1 MRRVVVI
8 GAGSAGCVVAAR
20 LTEDADTSVVLLE
33 AGPDYP
39 DVHAAPEDIRNAFVF
54 AGTDHDW
61 GYISDGV
68 TARADAVNLGST
80 SAAIPVLRGKVVGG
94 SSAVNGTSAM
104 RSTPSDF
111 DRWVAAGNDDWSWPD
126 VLPFFRLLENDPA
139 PGEWHGHDG
148 LLPIRR
154 FEGEQLRPIQR
165 AFLDACA
172 ACGIATVADHNAPGA
187 LGAGPIPLN
196 QLDGVR
202 QSAALT
208 YVNPVRHRANLT
220 LRSDVLVDRV
230 ETVDGQARGVL
241 LADGELIEADE
252 VVLAAGAYG
261 SPAILMRSGIGA
273 ADELTALGITPV
285 ADLPAVG
292 KNLRDHPMIVVAV
305 EARADAIGALDPP
318 VQTMLTIASR
328 GASTQENLD
337 VEIAMFTVLPDQVF
351 FGIGMVRPQSVGE
364 MRLTSRDPSAP
375 PRIRLNFFD
384 EPSDVERMVAGVR
397 VVRELI
403 ATPALAPF
411 IGEELFPGPAM
422 QDDDVLEDAVRATPT
437 SYAHATGTCRMG
449 PHRGTSVV
457 GQTGRVHGF
466 DNLWVIDAS
475 IMPAL
480 PSVPTNTTTMM
491 LAERCVAWL
500 R

>member
-39 DVHAAPEDIRNAFVF
+39 DVHAAPDDIRSAFVF

-111 DRWVAAGNDDWSWPD
+111 DRWVAAGNDDWSWPH

-154 FEGEQLRPIQR
+154 FEGDQLRPCSRPSSTR
-165 AFLDACA
+165 ARQ
-172 ACGIATVADHNAPGA
+172 CGIARSADHNAPGA
-187 LGAGPIPLN
+187 IGAGPIPLN

-208 YVNPVRHRANLT
+208 YLNPVRHRANLT

-230 ETVDGQARGVL
+230 EIIDGRARGV
-241 LADGELIEADE
+241 
-252 VVLAAGAYG
+252 VLA
-261 SPAILMRSGIGA
+261 R
-273 ADELTALGITPV
+273 
-285 ADLPAVG
+285 
-292 KNLRDHPMIVVAV
+292 
-305 EARADAIGALDPP
+305 
-318 VQTMLTIASR
+318 
-328 GASTQENLD
+328 
-337 VEIAMFTVLPDQVF
+337 
-351 FGIGMVRPQSVGE
+351 
-364 MRLTSRDPSAP
+364 
-375 PRIRLNFFD
+375 
-384 EPSDVERMVAGVR
+384 
-397 VVRELI
+397 
-403 ATPALAPF
+403 
-411 IGEELFPGPAM
+411 
-422 QDDDVLEDAVRATPT
+422 
-437 SYAHATGTCRMG
+437 
-449 PHRGTSVV
+449 
-457 GQTGRVHGF
+457 
-466 DNLWVIDAS
+466 W
-475 IMPAL
+475 
-480 PSVPTNTTTMM
+480 
-491 LAERCVAWL
+491 
-500 R
+500 

>member
-1 MRRVVVI
+1 MRKVVVI

-20 LTEDADTSVVLLE
+20 LSEDDDTAVVLLE

-39 DVHAAPEDIRNAFVF
+39 DVQAAPADIRSAFVF

-61 GYISDGV
+61 GYIADGV

-80 SAAIPVLRGKVVGG
+80 STAIPVLRGKVVGG

-126 VLPFFRLLENDPA
+126 VLPFFCMLENDPA
-139 PGEWHGHDG
+139 PGEWHGTDG
-148 LLPIRR
+148 PLPIRR
-154 FEGEQLRPIQR
+154 FTGEQLRPIQQ
-165 AFLDACA
+165 AFLDAAA
-172 ACGIATVADHNAPGA
+172 ACGIAMVEDHNAPGA
-187 LGAGPIPLN
+187 IGAGPIPLN
-196 QLDGVR
+196 QVDGVR

-208 YVNPVRHRANLT
+208 YLNPVRHRKNLT
-220 LRSDVLVDRV
+220 LRADVLVDRV
-230 ETVDGQARGVL
+230 EIVDGRATGVL
-241 LADGELIEADE
+241 LADGELIEADD

-261 SPAILMRSGIGA
+261 SPAILLRSGIGP
-273 ADELTALGITPV
+273 ADELTALGITPI
-285 ADLPAVG
+285 ADLRAVG
-292 KNLRDHPMIVVAV
+292 KNLRDHPMVVVAV

-328 GASTQENLD
+328 GPSTQANLD

-351 FGIGMVRPQSVGE
+351 FGIGMVRPKSVGE
-364 MRLTSRDPSAP
+364 MQLTSRDPSAA
-375 PRIRLNFFD
+375 PRIRLNFFAD
-384 EPSDVERMVAGVR
+384 DDDLAGMVRGVR
-397 VVRELI
+397 VVRDLV
-403 ATPALAPF
+403 ATDVLAPF
-411 IGEELFPGPAM
+411 VGDELFPGPAM
-422 QDDDVLEDAVRATPT
+422 QDDAMIADAIRETPT

-449 PHRGTSVV
+449 RHPDTSVV

-466 DNLWVIDAS
+466 ENLWVIDAS

-480 PSVPTNTTTMM
+480 PTVPTNTTTMM
-491 LAERCVAWL
+491 LAERCAAWL